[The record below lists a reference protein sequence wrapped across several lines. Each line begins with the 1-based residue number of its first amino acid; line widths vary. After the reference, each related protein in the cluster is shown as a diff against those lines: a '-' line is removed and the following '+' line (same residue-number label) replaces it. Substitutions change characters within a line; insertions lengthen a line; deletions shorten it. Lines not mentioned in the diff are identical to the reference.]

1 MQNFLALFLMNEVFI
16 SINELDLFQDSNG
29 FDTRLVEKYQWETW
43 MWRMGAFSSEA
54 RAMIYKPCSEYY

>member
-29 FDTRLVEKYQWETW
+29 FDTRLVEKYQ
-43 MWRMGAFSSEA
+43 
-54 RAMIYKPCSEYY
+54 